1 MITQSFDLN
10 LIPDSSPVV
19 VHCDQYDKGTGRL
32 VISLYDG
39 SIAYSPSGTATIQG
53 VKPDGKGFSYN
64 VTLSGNVVT
73 ANLTEQ
79 MTAVAGRVRCQI
91 VVTEST
97 GRTGSFAFI
106 LDVQPSALPLDTDIS
121 ESDYQFIE
129 QAIEAAQDAE
139 ESSEDAEAWAV
150 GERGGVPV
158 GPTDETYHNNAKYW
172 SEQAASIGDLDDLND
187 VTITTPSN
195 NQVLTY
201 DANSGDWV
209 NANPQAVPSALDDLS
224 DVDISSPTNGQ
235 ALIYNSTSQEWEN
248 QSVPSAA
255 TDLDDLTDVTLTSPT
270 SGQVLKYDGSKWVNG
285 SGGGGGDY
293 MGLYGMTEIQSSDGQ
308 GTTLLDLDQYTSVG
322 NYYCEGK
329 AEISLPYHSITG
341 GNTVQYDTISNANF
355 LLYVRT
361 LPNDFLLQ
369 DLYEVHTNPDKIF
382 HYYRYGKKSGG
393 IWSLATE
400 WDYVVNTG
408 SYSPHAKPNRL
419 DNSMGN
425 LSISSLANGDA
436 LIQNNGY
443 WTNKPIGEATG
454 LASINTTGAT
464 NTTGSTITA
473 GTYFYL
479 DGVLVR
485 ALANIANGASYTLNT
500 NYEVVTVGA
509 LNEVYTGGNSLQTF
523 IDIAYGNPYHSQT
536 ITRGYN
542 NKMDDTTFVLPK
554 GKWILRLVGY
564 SNIDAGNWFRLIEST
579 DPTTTTARIESSYKL
594 KVGLEMIGDTIL
606 VEVAQ
611 DTTFSLYYYVGGSGT
626 VSILSYQYMVKGF
639 KLSD

>member
-10 LIPDSSPVV
+10 LIPKSSPVV

-32 VISLYDG
+32 VISLYDE
-39 SIAYSPSGTATIQG
+39 SIAYSPSGTAKIQG
-53 VKPDGKGFSYN
+53 TKPDGKGFEYDASI
-64 VTLSGNVVT
+64 SGNVVT

-97 GRTGSFAFI
+97 GRTGTFAFI

-248 QSVPSAA
+248 QNVPSAA

-285 SGGGGGDY
+285 SGGGVTGDY

-322 NYYCEGK
+322 NYYCDEK
-329 AEISLPYHSITG
+329 AQISLPYCRSVGSSSIQ
-341 GNTVQYDTISNANF
+341 NQTIPYARF
-355 LLYVRT
+355 MMYVRS
-361 LPNDFLLQ
+361 LPQGLTEGFIMQ
-369 DLYEVHTNPDKIF
+369 DLYQVYDSPTRRVI
-382 HYYRYGKKSGG
+382 HYQRYGKKSSGTWTFG
-393 IWSLATE
+393 SWRKII
-400 WDYVVNTG
+400 DTG
-408 SYSPHAKPNRL
+408 SQSPQATPISLSESIQGVNITNL
-419 DNSMGN
+419 NVGDVLVYTGN
-425 LSISSLANGDA
+425 NANFE
-436 LIQNNGY
+436 
-443 WTNKPIGEATG
+443 NKPINKVTS
-454 LASINTTGAT
+454 LAVDLTNWTSDTTSQSG
-464 NTTGSTITA
+464 TTLYKKQISLNHVYVESPTVDIGSS
-473 GTYFYL
+473 
-479 DGVLVR
+479 GVLPTVTEQE
-485 ALANIANGASYTLNT
+485 SYNLLQ
-500 NYEVVTVGA
+500 YCTV
-509 LNEVYTGGNSLQTF
+509 
-523 IDIAYGNPYHSQT
+523 
-536 ITRGYN
+536 
-542 NKMDDTTFVLPK
+542 DDTVPCLYLYASA
-554 GKWILRLVGY
+554 I
-564 SNIDAGNWFRLIEST
+564 
-579 DPTTTTARIESSYKL
+579 PTTAFYIN
-594 KVGLEMIGDTIL
+594 
-606 VEVAQ
+606 VEGV
-611 DTTFSLYYYVGGSGT
+611 D
-626 VSILSYQYMVKGF
+626 
-639 KLSD
+639 